1 MSDKKDILIAPLD
14 WGLGH
19 TTRCIPLVKKLV
31 KRGHNVT
38 IACNDFQ
45 KLVLTTYGLNV
56 TYVFLEGYNVAYT
69 KNGRLTLKIMG
80 QIPKI
85 LNSIK
90 TENNWVKEYV
100 KNNKVDFII
109 SDNRFGFYHPLVES
123 VYITHQINIQSVA
136 LLNPVLYK
144 IHGAMIN
151 NFHHC
156 WIPDTPTNDYAG
168 ELSVAKNSSYNYI
181 GLLSRFDG
189 LEMPNE
195 LNQEQSF
202 FEFAVLVSGP
212 EPQRSVFEELVVNTF
227 NHSDKKVVIISGGGV
242 ENTYQLNE
250 NIQFESLPDPARF
263 NQLLS
268 QSKNIILRSGYTSIM
283 DFAILQKPLFFVP
296 TTGQTEQEYLANFH
310 NKQSGIGWNTQEKF
324 TIPAN
329 DQFAKL
335 KSYVP
340 TEHFLLEETLSSLGL

>member
-136 LLNPVLYK
+136 LLNPVLFK
-144 IHGAMIN
+144 IHAAMIN

-168 ELSVAKNSSYNYI
+168 DLSVVKNSSYNFI

-189 LEMPNE
+189 IEIPSDVSIDEM
-195 LNQEQSF
+195 F
-202 FEFAVLVSGP
+202 DYAVLVSGP
-212 EPQRSVFEELVVNTF
+212 EPQRSVFEELVVNAF
-227 NHSDKKVVIISGGGV
+227 NKTNEKVVIISGGGV

-250 NIQFESLPDPARF
+250 NIQFESLPDPVRF
-263 NQLLS
+263 NTLLS
-268 QSKNIILRSGYTSIM
+268 QTKKVVLRSGYTSIM

-310 NKQSGIGWNTQEKF
+310 YKQSGIGWSTQEKF
-324 TIPAN
+324 TIPTN

-335 KSYVP
+335 KPYLPS
-340 TEHFLLEETLSSLGL
+340 EHFLLEETLSSLGL

>member
-1 MSDKKDILIAPLD
+1 MTEPKEIVLAPLD

-19 TTRCIPLVKKLV
+19 TTRCIPLVKKLI
-31 KRGHNVT
+31 KRGHRVT

-56 TYVFLEGYNVAYT
+56 NYVFLEGYNVAYT
-69 KNGRLTLKIMG
+69 KNGRLALKIMG

-90 TENNWVKEYV
+90 TENNWLKEYV

-156 WIPDTPTNDYAG
+156 WIPDTPSNDYAG
-168 ELSVAKNSSYNYI
+168 ELSVVKNTGYNFI

-189 LEMPNE
+189 IEIPNSVQENEMYDY
-195 LNQEQSF
+195 
-202 FEFAVLVSGP
+202 AVLVSGP
-212 EPQRSVFEELVVNTF
+212 EPQRSVFEELVVNSF
-227 NHSDKKVVIISGGGV
+227 NKSSDKVVIISGGGN
-242 ENTYQLNE
+242 ENSYQLND
-250 NIQFESLPDPARF
+250 NITFESLPDPNRF
-263 NQLLS
+263 NLLLS
-268 QSKNIILRSGYTSIM
+268 QTKKVILRSGYTSIM

-296 TTGQTEQEYLANFH
+296 TSGQTEQEYLANFH
-310 NKQSGIGWNTQEKF
+310 FKQSNIGWSSQEKF
-324 TIPAN
+324 RIPSE
-329 DQFAKL
+329 DHFSKL
-335 KSYVP
+335 KSYLP
-340 TEHFLLEETLSSLGL
+340 NDHSYLEDTLDSLGL